1 MSDLQK
7 NFAAAAADSRN
18 LSETRGNDVKLKL
31 YGLFKQAGAGDV
43 AGPRPGLTDLVGRAK
58 YDAWAAL
65 KGTNPED
72 AMQRYVDLVESLKL
86 GRTTKTND
94 PIKLVKEAI
103 PPLDNLERER
113 RRALV
118 RAHYAAEND
127 HDLERIMGTFSEDAV
142 MLYNRQSF
150 PSDEAIRSAHGYMGM
165 SAAPGALSGL
175 RAIADQEHFTDIET
189 VIEGRVCGKHISEF
203 LGFPPTGRDVELPF
217 VAFYRFDA
225 AGKLTSERVVMNLG
239 PLCG

>member
-1 MSDLQK
+1 MSDLKQK
-7 NFAAAAADSRN
+7 FDAAAADSKN
-18 LSETRGNDVKLKL
+18 LREAPGNDVKLKM
-31 YGLFKQAGAGDV
+31 YGLFKQGGAGDV
-43 AGPRPGLTDLVGRAK
+43 TGPRPGFADLVGRAK

-65 KGTNPED
+65 KGTSTED
-72 AMQRYVDLVESLKL
+72 AMQQYIDLVESLKL

-94 PIKLVKEAI
+94 PVKLVKEVI
-103 PPLDNLERER
+103 PPLDDRERER

-150 PSDEAIRSAHGYMGM
+150 PSDETIRWAHGYFGM
-165 SAAPGALSGL
+165 SAAPGAFGGL
-175 RAIADQEHFTDIET
+175 RAILDQEHFTDTET
-189 VIEGRVCGKHISEF
+189 VIEGRACGRHISEF
-203 LGFPPTGRDVELPF
+203 LGFPPTQRDVELPF

-225 AGKLTSERVVMNLG
+225 NGKLTSERVVMNLG
-239 PLCG
+239 PLRG